1 VVSGAQSP
9 LKLPPGAGAEGWLHG
24 ATLALVTL
32 PIAHVA
38 GAFVPI
44 EVIPIT
50 VAGILYWHRAMVLSW
65 DGRKVPAW
73 RQICFGA
80 GLATV
85 AIALFSPIGHISE
98 ELVLAHMGEHLLIG
112 DIASLLL
119 VLGLTRSL
127 LQPLLA
133 IRVFNRL
140 QVLTHPA
147 LAFPLWAVNLF
158 FWHVPAIY
166 QDAYGA
172 APVHALEHTT
182 FLFFGCLMWMP
193 VFGPLP
199 KPEWFGAG
207 WKVGYVI
214 AVRFTG
220 AILGNVLMWS
230 GTVLYPIY
238 APGERYWGITPLA
251 DQSTAGVIMM
261 VEGTF
266 LALGVLAWVFFEVAR
281 EGTEKQHLLDLA
293 QERGVQLDERRAQR
307 AVAAGHGALLEERL
321 SAAHDE

>member
-1 VVSGAQSP
+1 VSLP
-9 LKLPPGAGAEGWLHG
+9 L
-24 ATLALVTL
+24 
-32 PIAHVA
+32 AHVA
-38 GAFVPI
+38 GAFAPL
-44 EVIPIT
+44 EVFPIT
-50 VAGILYWHRAMVLSW
+50 VAGILYWHRAMTLSW
-65 DGRKVPAW
+65 DGRGVPLW
-73 RQICFGA
+73 RQLCFGA
-80 GLATV
+80 GLATI
-85 AIALFSPIGHISE
+85 AAALFSPIGHISE
-98 ELVLAHMGEHLLIG
+98 ELVIAHMGEHLLIG
-112 DIASLLL
+112 DVASLLL

-133 IRVFNRL
+133 IRLFDRL

-147 LAFPLWAVNLF
+147 VAFPLWALNLF
-158 FWHVPAIY
+158 LWHVPALY

-199 KPEWFGAG
+199 KPQWFTAG

-230 GTVLYPIY
+230 GSALYPIY
-238 APGERYWGITPLA
+238 APGERYWGISALA
-251 DQSTAGVIMM
+251 DQGAAGTIMM

-266 LALGVLAWVFFEVAR
+266 LALGALAWVFFEVAR
-281 EGTEKQHLLDLA
+281 EGTEKQDLLDLA
-293 QERGVQLDERRAQR
+293 RERGVELDEQRAQR
-307 AVAAGHGALLEERL
+307 AVAAGHGALLEKRL
-321 SAAHDE
+321 TAGGTGRDE

>member
-1 VVSGAQSP
+1 MAVP
-9 LKLPPGAGAEGWLHG
+9 Y
-24 ATLALVTL
+24 
-32 PIAHVA
+32 AHVA
-38 GAFVPI
+38 GAFVPL
-44 EVIPIT
+44 EVFPIT
-50 VAGILYWHRAMVLSW
+50 VAGVLYWHRAMVLSW
-65 DGRKVPAW
+65 DGRRVPAW
-73 RQICFGA
+73 RQVCFGA
-80 GLATV
+80 GLATI
-85 AIALFSPIGHISE
+85 AIALFSPIGHVSE
-98 ELVLAHMGEHLLIG
+98 ELVIAHMGEHLLIG

-133 IRVFNRL
+133 IRVFDRL

-147 LAFPLWAVNLF
+147 VALPLWAFNLF
-158 FWHVPAIY
+158 LWHIPALY

-172 APVHALEHTT
+172 APAHALEHTT

-199 KPEWFGAG
+199 KPQWFSAG

-230 GTVLYPIY
+230 GSVLYPVY
-238 APGERYWGITPLA
+238 APGERYWGISALA
-251 DQSTAGVIMM
+251 DQSTAGTIMM

-266 LALGVLAWVFFEVAR
+266 LALGVLAWVFFQIAR
-281 EGTEKQHLLDLA
+281 EGTEKQDLLDLA
-293 QERGVQLDERRAQR
+293 RERGVDLDEQRAQR

-321 SAAHDE
+321 SKTGAANDE